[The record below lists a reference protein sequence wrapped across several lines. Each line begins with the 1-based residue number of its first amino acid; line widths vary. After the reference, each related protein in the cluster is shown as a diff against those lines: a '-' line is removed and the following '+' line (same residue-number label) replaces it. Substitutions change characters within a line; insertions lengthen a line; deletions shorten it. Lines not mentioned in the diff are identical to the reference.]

1 MRIVRS
7 AGVALAF
14 LAAGLAATLW
24 NPDAFSTYILLWVCL
39 YGLLAVSLRLVL
51 LIGEVNLAT
60 AAFFGL
66 GAYGAAVATTMWD
79 LHTFVAIGVG
89 VIVATAVS
97 AAFGAVTLRTTGAY
111 FLLISFAFTEVVR
124 IGYTRVESLGGNS
137 GIVGVLSDIAWLPTL
152 IVILTVLIVLG
163 LWLLEASRLGL
174 IMRAVEGHNDLAECL
189 GFPTLWVKTG
199 VLAIGSAVAGLA
211 GGLYAHL
218 NTVIAPG
225 DFGFMLSI
233 FAIAWVIVGGRG
245 HILGAVLGV
254 AVLFLVGEELRVL
267 GAYEHLVYGIALIGA
282 MVVLPGG
289 LWGVGSATALWL
301 RRLRGHE
308 ETNQAHGPDISV
320 PIAEKETIR

>member
-1 MRIVRS
+1 M
-7 AGVALAF
+7 AF
-14 LAAGLAATLW
+14 LAAGLAATLFA
-24 NPDAFSTYILLWVCL
+24 PDAFSTYILLWVCL

-66 GAYGAAVATTMWD
+66 GAYGAAVATTMWN
-79 LHTFVAIGVG
+79 LHMFVAIGFG
-89 VIVATAVS
+89 VAIATVIS
-97 AAFGAVTLRTTGAY
+97 VAFGAVTLRATGAY

-124 IGYTRVESLGGNS
+124 IGYTRVETLGGNS
-137 GIVGVLSDIAWLPTL
+137 GIVGVLSNIAWLPTL
-152 IVILTVLIVLG
+152 IVVLTVLTIFG
-163 LWLLEASRLGL
+163 LWLLESSRLGL

-189 GFPTLWVKTG
+189 GFPTIWVKTG

-267 GAYEHLVYGIALIGA
+267 GAYEHLIYGIALIGA

-289 LWGVGSATALWL
+289 LWGVGSAARLWL
-301 RRLRGHE
+301 RRLGGRE
-308 ETNQAHGPDISV
+308 KPNEAHDLDIAVPSV
-320 PIAEKETIR
+320 EKEVVQ